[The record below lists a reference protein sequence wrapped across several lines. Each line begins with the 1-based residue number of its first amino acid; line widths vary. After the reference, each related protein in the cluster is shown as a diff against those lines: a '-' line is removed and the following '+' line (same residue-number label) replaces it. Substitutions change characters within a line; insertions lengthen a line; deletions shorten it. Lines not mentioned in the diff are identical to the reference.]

1 MSHIDDAHIEA
12 YVDGAYDVLGPDLVD
27 EIEER
32 LRGDAALAE
41 RVRTARATRAAA
53 SDILAL
59 ASPGPGDMPSF
70 QELQERAAA
79 VGGPSEVDPRRRW
92 IGLPPIVGLGWAATV
107 VLALG
112 VGWFVG
118 QNSSVEAPFARAD
131 LNEVAGP
138 EQESFEPQAR
148 LREAPATADA
158 APEQDLVVEG
168 QEAPGMVGEMES
180 SDVVVTGQAGERAAE
195 LERFEEGVEV
205 LDLADETA
213 RDAAT
218 AAANL
223 TVSPSEA
230 TARSPEAAR
239 QEAARVQVDRDAGA
253 GLEVQRKA
261 VDALMPSPTAFA
273 DHELHSLALPGLE
286 VIGVGLNEEGAL
298 SGLEVLHRLP
308 TGDTLSLRYVGL
320 FSQPEE
326 PLGRE
331 EARAA
336 SETLPSIIAQIQGAA
351 LPLGWNQV
359 VVRKEDRWVV
369 ARAPISEEE
378 IRAYLMTLN

>member
-12 YVDGAYDVLGPDLVD
+12 YVDGAYDVLGPELVD

-32 LRGDAALAE
+32 LRDDASLAE
-41 RVRTARATRAAA
+41 RVREARATRAAA
-53 SDILAL
+53 TDILAL
-59 ASPGPGDMPSF
+59 ASPDPGDLPSF

-79 VGGPSEVDPRRRW
+79 VGGPSEDHTRQRW

-118 QNSSVEAPFARAD
+118 QGSSGEAPFARAD
-131 LNEVAGP
+131 RNEIAAP
-138 EQESFEPQAR
+138 EPESFRQQSR
-148 LREAPATADA
+148 LREAPATAEA
-158 APEQDLVVEG
+158 QEEDLVAQDQAAG
-168 QEAPGMVGEMES
+168 GTAGGAES
-180 SDVVVTGQAGERAAE
+180 TAVVVTGQTGERAAE
-195 LERFEEGVEV
+195 LERFEEGAQVV
-205 LDLADETA
+205 GLADEAA
-213 RDAAT
+213 RDASTTPADLPLPPAEG
-218 AAANL
+218 AA
-223 TVSPSEA
+223 P
-230 TARSPEAAR
+230 AAESALR
-239 QEAARVQVDRDAGA
+239 EDARVPEDRDAGA
-253 GLEVQRKA
+253 GLDVQRKS
-261 VDALMPSPTAFA
+261 VDALSPSPAAFA

-320 FSQPEE
+320 FSQSGEL
-326 PLGRE
+326 LGRE

-336 SETLPSIIAQIQGAA
+336 SETLPSISAQIQAAA
-351 LPLGWNQV
+351 LPPGWNQV

-378 IRAYLMTLN
+378 IRAYLMTLK